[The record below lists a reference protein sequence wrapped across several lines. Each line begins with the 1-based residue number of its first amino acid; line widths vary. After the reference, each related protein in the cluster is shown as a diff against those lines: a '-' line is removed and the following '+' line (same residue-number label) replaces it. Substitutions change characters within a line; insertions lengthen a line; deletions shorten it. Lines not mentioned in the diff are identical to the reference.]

1 MYYSYPCTYCGKV
14 FYTYNE
20 NKEAAANTL
29 YNGAK
34 QHLKEYGE
42 DDKEHELDDGVY
54 EDVNQI
60 YSEMDGSAE
69 PPTGGYEL

>member
-1 MYYSYPCTYCGKV
+1 MYYSHTCTYCSKV

-20 NKEAAANTL
+20 NQESAANTL
-29 YNGAK
+29 YVGIKA
-34 QHLKEYGE
+34 HLKEYGE
-42 DDKEHELDDGVY
+42 DEKEHELDDGAY

-60 YSEMDGSAE
+60 YSEMDESAE